1 MSALR
6 FHHMELT
13 LPMGTLARDRDA
25 IVSFYAEVFGFD
37 AIDVPLFDSSGLLL
51 RTDPETSQFLLL
63 MEQEVHLQSPGYD
76 HLGFL
81 FETREEVDEK
91 LALCKQ
97 WQQKDERLGI
107 KEYDDLVISPTVTHA
122 FYVHYLLPIW
132 FDIQVIEYDAGSE
145 PQKSWQFR

>member
-1 MSALR
+1 MTAPGE
-6 FHHMELT
+6 HHDDADR
-13 LPMGTLARDRDA
+13 ART
-25 IVSFYAEVFGFD
+25 FYAEVFGFD